1 MALLPAHDE
10 EATLPAALAS
20 LAAQTRR
27 PDRVVV
33 VADNCTDRTEDV
45 ARAGGAEVFRTVG
58 NTQKKAGA
66 LNQVLAGLLPGLSDE
81 DLVLVMDADS
91 LLDPG
96 FLAAARARLAG
107 SGPRHHLHRR
117 GLGGVGGTFRGGPG
131 GGLVGMFQRNE
142 YARYARDV
150 RRLQG
155 KALVLTGTA
164 SVFPAR
170 VLREVQQARAA
181 GALPDKSGAGAV
193 YDTHVLTEDN
203 ELSLALMHLGYR
215 ILAPA
220 ECTLET
226 EVMTSWSDL
235 ARQRV
240 RWKRGA
246 VENLVDYRLT
256 RVTAPY
262 WGRQALAALGVLA
275 TFLYLA
281 SLVWGLLSGLTAAPL
296 LARGIRDLRPRTCRD
311 RPTSG
316 LAADAARRPARRRDG
331 LRPLSSAGAGP
342 SACPGPTASREEV
355 VTMYNNPGAAAGGGV
370 LAATGLAGGNFLWA
384 FLAAFALIALGM
396 AVMRTIPRRES

>member
-20 LAAQTRR
+20 LAAQTRP

-33 VADNCTDRTEDV
+33 VADNCADRTEDV
-45 ARAGGAEVFRTVG
+45 ARAAGAEVFRTVE
-58 NTQKKAGA
+58 NAHKKAGA
-66 LNQVLAGLLPGLSDE
+66 LNQVLAGLLPALDDD

-107 SGPRHHLHRR
+107 SGPRHHRHRR

-150 RRLQG
+150 RRLKG

-164 SVFPAR
+164 SVFPVR
-170 VLREVQQARAA
+170 VLREVQQARVA

-203 ELSLALMHLGYR
+203 ELSLALMHRGYR

-226 EVMTSWSDL
+226 EVMASWSDL

-275 TFLYLA
+275 TFLYLG
-281 SLVWGLLSGLTAAPL
+281 SLVWGLTSGLTLHPFWMAASVVFILERVVTVRGRGWRQMLIAAPL
-296 LARGIRDLRPRTCRD
+296 VVEMVYDVFLQLVQAQALAQALLRHE
-311 RPTSG
+311 
-316 LAADAARRPARRRDG
+316 RR
-331 LRPLSSAGAGP
+331 
-342 SACPGPTASREEV
+342 
-355 VTMYNNPGAAAGGGV
+355 
-370 LAATGLAGGNFLWA
+370 W
-384 FLAAFALIALGM
+384 
-396 AVMRTIPRRES
+396 